1 MGPLLEIRDLYV
13 DLMTARGVI
22 HALNGVELAVG
33 KGEIHGL
40 VGESGCG
47 KSVTSRT
54 VMRLLNERT
63 SRVRGSIIFDGG
75 ELLTFS
81 EREMA
86 KLRGNDISLIFQDP
100 MTSLSP
106 LETIGKQIE
115 GAIENHQK
123 MQAAKRRR
131 LALELLEQVGLN
143 PASRLAKQY
152 PFELSGGMQQR
163 VMIAQAISCSP
174 KLLIA
179 DEPTTALDV
188 TIQAQILSLLKEL
201 QHKTGMSI
209 LIITHN
215 FSVVS
220 KLCDSVSVM
229 YAGSVVEKAS
239 ARELVSAPL
248 HPYSKALIDCIP
260 YNGKSKRGTCLPM
273 LAGNPPLL
281 YERPTG
287 CSFLPRCVYADEA
300 CKKRPLFRG
309 NAAHSVLCHRAPS
322 ETKDGEGI

>member
-1 MGPLLEIRDLYV
+1 MSPLLEIRDLYV
-13 DLMTARGVI
+13 DLMTDRGII
-22 HALNGVELAVG
+22 HALNGVELVVG

-54 VMRLLNERT
+54 VMRLLNKHT
-63 SRVRGSIIFDGG
+63 SQVRGSIIFDG
-75 ELLTFS
+75 EDLLTFS
-81 EREMA
+81 EKEMA
-86 KLRGNDISLIFQDP
+86 KLRGNDISLIFQNP

-123 MQAAKRRR
+123 IQATKRRR
-131 LALELLEQVGLN
+131 LVLELLEQVGLN

-179 DEPTTALDV
+179 DEPTTSLDV

-239 ARELVSAPL
+239 ARELISAPL

-260 YNGKSKRGTCLPM
+260 YSGKSKRGTRLPM
-273 LAGNPPLL
+273 LSGNPPLL
-281 YERPTG
+281 YERPSG
-287 CSFLPRCVYADEA
+287 CSFLPRCAYANET
-300 CKKRPLFRG
+300 CKMRPLLRG
-309 NAAHSVLCHRAPS
+309 NAIHSVLCHRALL